1 MWMESF
7 CFLTGFGWYMYESCK
22 LWCGHILFIWTHFFF
37 TLILLSRI
45 FRKMLTAVDNCWQL
59 IFFMTWFSN
68 QATVSFLN
76 LSILYFSRKNTKTCG
91 FLQCNSKPQNKFST
105 IIRNK
110 TVVINIFP
118 NVLFG
123 TWMIIW
129 FLTYLPVMNYINKIL
144 LLNCLHSLA
153 YTFGQSVLTFQWTA
167 ILDLLLFYW
176 GILQLWVVLVS
187 SILEEGNVYM
197 YACPSFVSIVNYLFL
212 WNKSPKTWL

>member
-1 MWMESF
+1 MKVANYDLATFYLYELISF
-7 CFLTGFGWYMYESCK
+7 SHWFCCLEFSEKCWL
-22 LWCGHILFIWTHFFF
+22 L
-37 TLILLSRI
+37 LIIAGSLS
-45 FRKMLTAVDNCWQL
+45 
-59 IFFMTWFSN
+59 FSWLDWKT
-68 QATVSFLN
+68 TVSFLN

-129 FLTYLPVMNYINKIL
+129 FLIYLPVMNYINKIL
-144 LLNCLHSLA
+144 LLNCLHSLG
-153 YTFGQSVLTFQWTA
+153 YTFGQSVWTIQWTA

-187 SILEEGNVYM
+187 SILEEGNVCM